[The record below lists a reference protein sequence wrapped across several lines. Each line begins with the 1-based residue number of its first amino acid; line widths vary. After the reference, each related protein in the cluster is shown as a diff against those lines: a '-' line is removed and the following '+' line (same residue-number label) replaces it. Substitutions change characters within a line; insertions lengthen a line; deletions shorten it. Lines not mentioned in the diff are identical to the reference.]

1 MFEVAERFAENL
13 IRCRKRLGLSQ
24 ENAAFRASIHRTEW
38 SLLER
43 GVRCPRIDTLVRL
56 AGGLGVTPNDL
67 LEGIVW
73 KPGTRQS
80 GGFKS

>member
-1 MFEVAERFAENL
+1 MFEVSERFAENL

-67 LEGIVW
+67 LKGIVW
-73 KPGTRQS
+73 KPGERRQ
-80 GGFKS
+80 GGFTT